1 MSTTPHM
8 PRLHLLSGWA
18 FPAAALKP
26 LARALDPMLAV
37 TTSDAAPLGDH
48 ISSRQV
54 IGGWSLGGLFA
65 LAAVAAGARPR
76 ALVLISSTAR
86 FGRAAHYPCGVPPS
100 RLRSLSRHLAQDP
113 DAALRDFFAQCAQP
127 HAEPVDPADLQ
138 LTAARR
144 LGPATLQEGLHSLA
158 GLDLRST
165 LAHLPVPTLL
175 LHGAH
180 DAVIPAGAA
189 RWIHERAPTSQLILH
204 PGAGHDLPLRH
215 PAWCAARILHFMET
229 CA

>member
-1 MSTTPHM
+1 M

-18 FPAAALKP
+18 FPATALKP

-37 TTSDAAPLGDH
+37 TTSDATPLGAH

-54 IGGWSLGGLFA
+54 LGGWSLGGLLA
-65 LAAVAAGARPR
+65 RAAVAAGARPR

-86 FGRAAHYPCGVPPS
+86 FCRTAAYSSGVPPS
-100 RLRSLSRHLAQDP
+100 RLRALARNLAQDP
-113 DAALRDFFAQCAQP
+113 DAALRDFFAQCAHP
-127 HAEPVDPADLQ
+127 HAEPVEPARLQ
-138 LTAARR
+138 LAAARR
-144 LGPATLQEGLHSLA
+144 LAPYTLKEGLRSLA
-158 GLDLRST
+158 ELDLRPA
-165 LAHLPVPTLL
+165 LANLPVPVLL
-175 LHGAH
+175 LHGAN
-180 DAVIPAGAA
+180 DAVIPAAAA
-189 RWIHERAPTSQLILH
+189 RWLQERAPTSQLILH